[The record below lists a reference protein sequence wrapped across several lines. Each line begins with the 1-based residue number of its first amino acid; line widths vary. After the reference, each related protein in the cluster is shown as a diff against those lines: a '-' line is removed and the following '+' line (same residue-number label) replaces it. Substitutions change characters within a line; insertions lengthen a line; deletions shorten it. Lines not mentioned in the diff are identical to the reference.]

1 MPKFNK
7 SEIMS
12 QKIFIFCLIFFLSF
26 AFSKSIY
33 SEVSDDSKSSKEK
46 QKLEKSI
53 EINRK
58 GIIFLEGEPGSTVI
72 IQQLK
77 HEFWFGCAIASG
89 VFEENSR
96 ISEDDKAIYKDK
108 FLENFNSAVTENAV
122 KWGSMERKRG
132 NINYKTTDN
141 ILDWTEENSIPI
153 RGHNLYWGI
162 DQFVQKW
169 VKELNDDELRKALET
184 RGIETAK
191 HFKGRF
197 VEYDLNNEMIHGNY
211 YEDKLGDGITK
222 EMTEWVL
229 KGDRDAKLWLNDYD
243 ILTGNKLTEYLK
255 HIRKFQQ
262 QNVPIAGIGV
272 QGHLHGETFSRDKLK
287 ESLDSLAQ
295 FGLPIRITEFNIPGQ
310 RSKYYKDKS
319 LQMTHEEELQKAK
332 DIVDY
337 YRICFAHPAVE
348 GILMWGFW
356 EGRNWIK
363 VSSLY
368 NKDWSPTPALESY
381 QKLIFEDWWTEST
394 VTFDESG
401 KTEVSAFY
409 GDYKIIYD
417 EREFFSTLKKK
428 EGEMKIQFVK

>member
-1 MPKFNK
+1 MNY
-7 SEIMS
+7 
-12 QKIFIFCLIFFLSF
+12 KISLICTVVLLSFIFLNPANSF
-26 AFSKSIY
+26 AFED
-33 SEVSDDSKSSKEK
+33 SENTLKKED
-46 QKLEKSI
+46 LEKSI
-53 EINRK
+53 VANRK
-58 GIIFLEGEPGSTVI
+58 GIIFLKGKPGSVVK

-96 ISEDDKAIYKDK
+96 ISEKDKTIYKER

-122 KWGSMERKRG
+122 KWGSMERTRG
-132 NINYKTTDN
+132 NINYNTTDN
-141 ILDWTEENSIPI
+141 ILDWTEENNIPI

-169 VKELNDDELRKALET
+169 VKELNEDELSEALKK

-222 EMTEWVL
+222 NMANWVL
-229 KGDRDAKLWLNDYD
+229 TGDKNAKLWLNDYD
-243 ILTGNKLTEYLK
+243 ILTGNRLDDYLAQ
-255 HIRKFQQ
+255 IRKLKKQG
-262 QNVPIAGIGV
+262 VPIAGIGV
-272 QGHLHGETFSRDKLK
+272 QGHLHGEIFSREKLIDA
-287 ESLDSLAQ
+287 LDSLAQ
-295 FGLPIRITEFNIPGQ
+295 FRLPIRITEFNIPGQ

-319 LQMTHEEELQKAK
+319 LKLTYDEELKKA
-332 DIVDY
+332 DEIVDY

-356 EGRNWIK
+356 EGQNWIK

-368 NKDWSPTPALESY
+368 NRDWSPTPAAKAY
-381 QKLIFEDWWTEST
+381 QKLIFEDWWTENT
-394 VTFDESG
+394 VTLDEKG
-401 KTEVSAFY
+401 TAEISAFY
-409 GDYKIIYD
+409 GDYKIIVGG
-417 EREFFSTLKKK
+417 REIIVSLKKK
-428 EGEMKIQFVK
+428 EGQLDVQIEK

>member
-1 MPKFNK
+1 MNYKTSLIFTVVLL
-7 SEIMS
+7 S
-12 QKIFIFCLIFFLSF
+12 FIFLNPAYSF
-26 AFSKSIY
+26 AFKD
-33 SEVSDDSKSSKEK
+33 SENTLKKEN
-46 QKLEKSI
+46 LEKSI
-53 EINRK
+53 SANRK
-58 GIIFLEGEPGSTVI
+58 GIIVLSGKPGATVK

-77 HEFWFGCAIASG
+77 HEFWFGCAVASG
-89 VFEENSR
+89 VFENNSR
-96 ISEDDKAIYKDK
+96 ISEKDKAIYKEK

-122 KWGSMERKRG
+122 KWGSMERERG

-141 ILDWTEENSIPI
+141 ILDWTEENRIPI

-169 VKELNDDELRKALET
+169 VKELDEEELEKALKK
-184 RGIETAK
+184 RGVETAK

-222 EMTEWVL
+222 KMSEWVL
-229 KGDRDAKLWLNDYD
+229 KGDRKAKLWLNDYD
-243 ILTGNKLTEYLK
+243 ILTGNRLNDYLE
-255 HIRKFQQ
+255 HIRKLQKQ
-262 QNVPIAGIGV
+262 KVPIAGIGV
-272 QGHLHGETFSRDKLK
+272 QGHLHGETFSREKLK
-287 ESLDSLAQ
+287 ESLDSLAK

-319 LQMTHEEELQKAK
+319 LKMSHEEELQKAE

-368 NKDWSPTPALESY
+368 NKDWSPTPALKAY
-381 QKLIFEDWWTEST
+381 RNLIFEEWWTENT
-394 VTFDESG
+394 VTLDENG
-401 KTEVSAFY
+401 KAEISAFY
-409 GDYKIIYD
+409 GDYKII
-417 EREFFSTLKKK
+417 EENWETQVSLKKEK
-428 EGEMKIQFVK
+428 GQVNINIGK